1 MFCGISLYSKT
12 ILYITLY
19 KYILFHSP
27 SFLYFSP
34 RCFMKDKAGPLL
46 SNLQLRWGEIMPET
60 RLPLRRWC
68 AHTRCTHT
76 LYIIHGTLSS
86 LLLLATLEGKHTNTH
101 NLRRGFYRFNLTV
114 SVHSAEKQTSVE
126 RKESIIC
133 HVSVSSVCVC
143 ERETQDRL
151 PKNEDRTNRNGFSCY
166 SLVRLFLKA
175 SFATPAI

>member
-1 MFCGISLYSKT
+1 
-12 ILYITLY
+12 
-19 KYILFHSP
+19 
-27 SFLYFSP
+27 
-34 RCFMKDKAGPLL
+34 
-46 SNLQLRWGEIMPET
+46 MPET

-68 AHTRCTHT
+68 AHTHCTHT

-133 HVSVSSVCVC
+133 HVSVSSVCVR
-143 ERETQDRL
+143 ERERH
-151 PKNEDRTNRNGFSCY
+151 RTDCQKRKTEQIGMDSVVTP
-166 SLVRLFLKA
+166 SLDCFLKHLSPLLLSDCHGYLYTCHVQTYTHSYA
-175 SFATPAI
+175 VLK